1 MRRLARVLASAAVAL
16 AALCLAVYLS
26 DPWYWKRLFT
36 FPRVEAPA
44 DLAWFQPSES
54 VPAGVRREWPVA
66 APDGAGI
73 PNEALADVLSYAT
86 QTNSLALL
94 VWHRDALVLER
105 YWSGQDADS
114 RTDSGGIHATIL
126 ALLYGVAIDDGLI
139 PSLDEPVASYLP
151 EWRHDARGKIRIR
164 DLLAMAS
171 GLELSAVSMNPWNR
185 TLRLFLSGNVTTLAL
200 GTPLNTVPGTQFEY
214 SNVDAEILGIA
225 LQRAS
230 GKRYA
235 RYLSERLWSRL
246 GTGAAAVWLDHEA
259 GMARTF
265 CCLQASARDWL
276 AIGRLILDSG
286 RVGSE
291 QVVPAAFIAEMLK
304 PSAANPHFGLEIWM
318 GNAPGGVRRYNSA
331 SELPARQSE
340 PFLAPDVALLDGG
353 GLRVY
358 IVPSQQLVIV
368 RVGARRAD
376 WDDARL
382 PNAILRAVS

>member
-1 MRRLARVLASAAVAL
+1 MRRLARVVAGAAVAL

-26 DPWYWKRLFT
+26 DPWYWKRLLT
-36 FPRVEAPA
+36 FPGPEMPA
-44 DLAWFQPSES
+44 DLAWFQPSEL
-54 VPAGVRREWPVA
+54 VPAGVRRELPVA

-73 PNEALADVLSYAT
+73 SQEALADVLSYAT

-94 VWHRDALVLER
+94 VWHQDALVLER
-105 YWSGQDADS
+105 YWSGQDAGS

-139 PSLDEPVASYLP
+139 RSLDEPVASYLP

-164 DLLAMAS
+164 ELLAMAS

-185 TLRLFLSGNVTTLAL
+185 ALRLFLSGDVTTLAL
-200 GTPLNTVPGTQFEY
+200 GTALNTIPGTQFEY
-214 SNVDAEILGIA
+214 LNVDAEILGIA

-230 GKRYA
+230 GRRYA

-246 GTGAAAVWLDHEA
+246 GTGAAAIWLDHDA
-259 GMARTF
+259 GMAHTF

-291 QVVPAAFIAEMLK
+291 QVVSAAFIAEMLK
-304 PSAANPHFGLEIWM
+304 PSAANPNFGLEIWL
-318 GNAPGGVRRYNSA
+318 GDAPGGVRRYNSA
-331 SELPARQSE
+331 SELRARQSE

-368 RVGARRAD
+368 RVGAWRAD